1 MPRPVKPLAKERRK
15 IVLKW
20 RGAQWIH
27 RPQASTLASAIESE
41 WESAMASNKG
51 GWLYLFLAG
60 PILIGAAYSISA
72 LLTADNAA
80 GEKGPSELSLA
91 FDLLLWVGAPIAI
104 VAALP
109 LLAGIIKVLKK
120 S

>member
-1 MPRPVKPLAKERRK
+1 
-15 IVLKW
+15 
-20 RGAQWIH
+20 
-27 RPQASTLASAIESE
+27 
-41 WESAMASNKG
+41 MASSKG
-51 GWLYLFLAG
+51 GWVYLFLGG

-80 GEKGPSELSLA
+80 GEKDPSELSLA

>member
-1 MPRPVKPLAKERRK
+1 VDEQSTGANPRNRDRARVK
-15 IVLKW
+15 
-20 RGAQWIH
+20 
-27 RPQASTLASAIESE
+27 
-41 WESAMASNKG
+41 ESAMASKKG
-51 GWLYLFLAG
+51 GWVYLFLAG
-60 PILIGAAYSISA
+60 PILIGVAYSISA

-80 GEKGPSELSLA
+80 GEKDPSELSLA

-104 VAALP
+104 LAALP

>member
-1 MPRPVKPLAKERRK
+1 
-15 IVLKW
+15 
-20 RGAQWIH
+20 
-27 RPQASTLASAIESE
+27 
-41 WESAMASNKG
+41 MASNKG

-80 GEKGPSELSLA
+80 GEKDPSELSLA

-109 LLAGIIKVLKK
+109 LLAGIVKALKK